1 MERYLYEA
9 VFTPFEGGYEVEFPE
24 LGLFTQGRSLSDAA
38 YMAQDILTMEIAD
51 RLEAGEN
58 VPAVGAFGAARPEG
72 GAVIG
77 IMALAEPG
85 CCDVATMT
93 VDEAADVLDV
103 SRARIH
109 ALIRDGALRA
119 TKTGNMRLVD
129 AADVMAR
136 FNKPRHPGR
145 PRKTDAIE
153 G

>member
-24 LGLFTQGRSLSDAA
+24 LGLFTQGNSLSDAA

-51 RLEAGEN
+51 RLEAGEE
-58 VPAVGAFGAARPEG
+58 VPRVGAFGAQRPQG

-85 CCDVATMT
+85 CCNVATMT
-93 VDEAADVLDV
+93 IDEAADVLDV

-109 ALIRDGALRA
+109 ALIKDGVLRA
-119 TKTGNMRLVD
+119 KKTGNMRLVN
-129 AADVMAR
+129 AEGVMTR
-136 FNKPRHPGR
+136 FNSPRRPGR
-145 PRKTDAIE
+145 PRKTDIHE